1 MCDNFFK
8 DLYAFIEEKNKE
20 KSEKE
25 KNKKDKKEG
34 NFYKKFRQDF
44 SKEVRYNKIK
54 RYGKQNLPEEY
65 QYMIGLSKPPEKI
78 KMSELSVSIPDIIKN
93 LPDDFKKVYKSTE
106 LETKVA
112 DLEVK
117 RAGFS
122 FLTSALTNK
131 ERFLEIKKLIKSI
144 GAAVPDVFGL
154 NNYDKFSNFV
164 KTKLEYKKDKEAI
177 EALENESQKIIKESK
192 KIIEDFT
199 KIYVEKNW
207 DSKNEKNKNL
217 IIKLKNLIV
226 QVERIEIDKIQNEFF
241 RFSEK
246 KKKLLVEINDWLD
259 NFLHDINGN
268 DTRSILSSFIS
279 VIEAIGNILS
289 DVYDTIMEI
298 FSKNQKAKQDEYYEC
313 AKQIKEI
320 KNQIIENMN
329 NNKVK
334 DNKKDKNDQAVFI
347 FICTNLKL
355 EYQYLIEKDKSEG
368 GKIDTTKFE
377 SDSLLKILLNSVK
390 VMPIFDESG
399 YTNFFGF
406 EENTKAIDKLY
417 LKTNEKYEY
426 KSDSIPP
433 LFSSNDLPNISD
445 IKQGSIGDCY
455 LLAALQSLVGNTQGK
470 QAIKK
475 VFLNEK
481 TANEDEYVKMRFF
494 KLKFTK
500 KDGVM
505 CIEPSGGKTIIK
517 INKEYLIKKKW
528 WLFNEKAYNE
538 TAKSCWVDCFE
549 KAFAVYRHDKT
560 NVVVDEQCK
569 EDKKELENLVNSWN
583 RELSLKLSSANINGG
598 HSMIPLAAITG
609 NPYFTFSNDGEKD
622 EKEMY
627 NFFKDNTS
635 NKVISFKEDEIKKIS
650 NIGNHLYS
658 THAYSVLEV
667 CEKNNTITLRN
678 PHNGD
683 GIDLSEA
690 LLYNSNSKN
699 IEFNSKKVFI
709 NKKNKTKIEKGTVT
723 MRLDVFCK
731 LLNDVEFG

>member
-93 LPDDFKKVYKSTE
+93 LPEDFKKVYKSTE

-207 DSKNEKNKNL
+207 DSKNGKNKNL

-347 FICTNLKL
+347 FICANLKL
-355 EYQYLIEKDKSEG
+355 EYQYLIEKDKSKK

-494 KLKFTK
+494 KLQFTK
-500 KDGVM
+500 KDGVT
-505 CIEPSGGKTIIK
+505 CIEPSGEKTIIK
-517 INKEYLIKKKW
+517 INKEYLIKKKL
-528 WLFNEKAYNE
+528 WLFNEKAYNK
-538 TAKSCWVDCFE
+538 TVGSCWADCFE

-569 EDKKELENLVNSWN
+569 EDKKKLENLANSWN
-583 RELSLKLSSANINGG
+583 SDLSLKLSSANINGG

-622 EKEMY
+622 EKGMY